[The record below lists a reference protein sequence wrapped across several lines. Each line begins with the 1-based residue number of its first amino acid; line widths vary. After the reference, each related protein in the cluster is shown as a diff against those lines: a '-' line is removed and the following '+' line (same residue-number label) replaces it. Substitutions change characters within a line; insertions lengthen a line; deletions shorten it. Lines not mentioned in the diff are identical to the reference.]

1 MHACGR
7 IRHHARA
14 WAWVGS
20 LGFDREVRM
29 ARRLLAA
36 VGALALLFASAANAL
51 AQTGSGAATTA
62 LPPPDF
68 HFKGQVGRT
77 FQDSDPATFPQIV
90 RPPKGAPNIVLV
102 LLDDVGFGQFSVFGG
117 GVSSPNMERL
127 ASQGLRYNRFH
138 TTALC
143 SPTRAALLTGRNHH
157 LTGNGGIT
165 ELATGYDGYT
175 GIIPKSTG
183 SVGEILR
190 QNGYA
195 TAWIGKNHNTPV
207 WETSE
212 IGPFDRWANGL
223 GFDYFY
229 GFNAGDTSQYEPI
242 LYENRNRVP
251 RSSDPN
257 YHLSTD
263 IADKSIAWMQKVKV
277 IDPERPFFLYVA
289 PAATH
294 SPHQA
299 PKEWIDKFK
308 GQFDMGWDRYREIT
322 FARQQQLG
330 VVPAT
335 AKLTPRPAG
344 LPAWET
350 LNAEQKRLYAR
361 MMEVFAGYGAHV
373 DHEVGRV
380 LDAVAKLPDAAN
392 TMIIYIVGDNGS
404 SAEGGIEGSINENA
418 FFNNISETWQDNIKV
433 IDELGGPKHF
443 NHFPAAWAWAMDTPF
458 QWTKQIASHFGGT
471 RNPMLI
477 SWPAKILEK
486 GGLRS
491 QFHHVIDIMPTIL
504 EVAGVEA
511 PDTLNGIAQKPI
523 EGVSIAYTFADR
535 TAPERHKTQVFEI
548 GVNRGIYQNGWLA
561 SSLSF
566 PPWQPDR
573 TGFDIDKAKWELYN
587 IDQDFSQADD
597 LAASNPAKLRALQD
611 LWWAEAARNNILPL
625 DWRGAERMSAE
636 LTGKPSLAAGRSKF
650 VYETPLA
657 ALPEAAAPDL
667 KNKSFTITA
676 EAEIP
681 PTGAE
686 GMIFT
691 QGGFTGGWG
700 FFIAQGKLIGLH
712 NHVALNRYRIAST
725 EPVPVGKVTLAMDFK
740 YDGGGIAKGGT
751 LTLLANGRKIGEGR
765 VEKTT
770 PFKYSLFEG
779 QDIGEDA
786 GSPIDF
792 SYAPPFAFT
801 GKLGTVTIELKPEAG
816 SGGRA
821 LQ

>member
-1 MHACGR
+1 
-7 IRHHARA
+7 
-14 WAWVGS
+14 
-20 LGFDREVRM
+20 M

-801 GKLGTVTIELKPEAG
+801 GKLGRVTIELKPEAG

>member
-1 MHACGR
+1 MK
-7 IRHHARA
+7 
-14 WAWVGS
+14 
-20 LGFDREVRM
+20 
-29 ARRLLAA
+29 RLVFTT
-36 VGALALLFASAANAL
+36 VGALVLTAVTTDLASAQSA
-51 AQTGSGAATTA
+51 SSDATLS
-62 LPPPDF
+62 LPRPDF
-68 HFKGQVGRT
+68 HFRGQVGRT
-77 FQDSDPATFPQIV
+77 YQDSDPATFPQMI

-117 GVSSPNMERL
+117 GVSSPSMEQL
-127 ASQGLRYNRFH
+127 AAQGLRFNRFH

-157 LTGNGGIT
+157 VAGTGVIT

-175 GIIPKSTG
+175 GIIPKNTG
-183 SVGEILR
+183 TVAEILR

-195 TAWIGKNHNTPV
+195 TAWVGKNHNTPT

-212 IGPFDRWANGL
+212 IGPFDRWANGH

-251 RSSDPN
+251 QSTDPN

-263 IADKSIAWMQKVKV
+263 IADHSIAWMQRVKA
-277 IDPERPFFLYVA
+277 IDPSRPFFLYVA

-308 GQFDMGWDRYREIT
+308 GQFDMGWDHYRQMT
-322 FARQQQLG
+322 LARQKQLG
-330 VVPAT
+330 VVPPET
-335 AKLTPRPAG
+335 KLTPRPAG
-344 LPAWET
+344 LPAWDS
-350 LNAEQKRLYAR
+350 LNADQKRLYAR

-380 LDAVAKLPDAAN
+380 LDAVAKLSDADN
-392 TMIIYIVGDNGS
+392 TLVVYIVGDNGS

-418 FFNNISETWQDNIKV
+418 FFNNVAETWQENIKV

-443 NHFPAAWAWAMDTPF
+443 NHFPSAWAWAMDTPF
-458 QWTKQIASHFGGT
+458 QWTKQVASHFGGT
-471 RNPMLI
+471 RNPMII
-477 SWPAKILEK
+477 SWPARITEK

-491 QFHHVIDIMPTIL
+491 QFHHVIDVMPTLL
-504 EVAGVEA
+504 EAAGVQA
-511 PDTLNGIAQKPI
+511 PDALNGVPQKPFDGI
-523 EGVSIAYTFADR
+523 SMVYTFNDAKAADR
-535 TAPERHKTQVFEI
+535 RKTQVFEMA
-548 GVNRGIYQNGWLA
+548 VNRGIYQNGWFA

-573 TGFDIDKAKWELYN
+573 TGFEIDKAKWELYN

-597 LAASNPAKLRALQD
+597 LAAKNPEKLTALKD
-611 LWWAEAARNNILPL
+611 LWWAEAARNDILPL
-625 DWRGAERMSAE
+625 DWRGPERMSTE
-636 LTGKPSLAAGRSKF
+636 LSGKPSLAAGRNTF
-650 VYETPLA
+650 VYDRPLA
-657 ALPEAAAPDL
+657 ALPESSAPDL

-681 PTGAE
+681 AGGAE

-700 FFIAQGKLIGLH
+700 FYMQQGKLVGEH
-712 NHVALNRYRIAST
+712 SYVALDRYRILST
-725 EPVPVGKVTLAMDFK
+725 ESLPAGKVTLVLDFK
-740 YDGGGIAKGGT
+740 YDGGLGKGGIM
-751 LTLLANGRKIGEGR
+751 TLLANGRKIGEGR

-770 PFKYSLFEG
+770 PFKYALAEG
-779 QDIGEDA
+779 QDIGEDT
-786 GSPIDF
+786 GTPVDF
-792 SYAPPFAFT
+792 SYKPPFKFT
-801 GKLGTVTIELKPEAG
+801 GKLGKVTIELKPETGA
-816 SGGRA
+816 GGRA
-821 LQ
+821 LR

>member
-1 MHACGR
+1 MPR
-7 IRHHARA
+7 
-14 WAWVGS
+14 
-20 LGFDREVRM
+20 VR
-29 ARRLLAA
+29 LAT
-36 VGALALLFASAANAL
+36 VSALVLFAAADAMNVTVAESASAP
-51 AQTGSGAATTA
+51 AASA
-62 LPPPDF
+62 LPRPDF
-68 HFKGQVGRT
+68 HFEGQVGRT
-77 FQDSDPATFPQIV
+77 YQDSDPPTFPQIV

-117 GVSSPNMERL
+117 GVASPNMERL

-157 LTGNGGIT
+157 MTGNGSIT
-165 ELATGYDGYT
+165 EAATGYDGYT

-183 SVGEILR
+183 TVAEILR

-195 TAWIGKNHNTPV
+195 TAWVGKNHNTPV

-229 GFNAGDTSQYEPI
+229 GFNSGDTSQYEPI
-242 LYENRNRVP
+242 LFENRNRVP
-251 RSSDPN
+251 RSNDPN

-277 IDPERPFFLYVA
+277 IDPDRPFFLYVA
-289 PAATH
+289 PGATH

-308 GQFDMGWDRYREIT
+308 GQFDMGWDRYREMT
-322 FARQQQLG
+322 FERQKQLG
-330 VVPAT
+330 VIPANS
-335 AKLTPRPAG
+335 KLTPRPAG
-344 LPAWET
+344 LPAWDP
-350 LNAEQKRLYAR
+350 LNADQKRLYAR

-373 DHEVGRV
+373 DHEIGRV
-380 LDAVAKLPDAAN
+380 LDAVAKLPDADN
-392 TMIIYIVGDNGS
+392 TLIIYIVGDNGS
-404 SAEGGIEGSINENA
+404 SAEGGLEGSTNENA
-418 FFNNISETWQDNIKV
+418 FFNSISETWQDNLKV
-433 IDELGGPKHF
+433 IDELGGPRHF
-443 NHFPAAWAWAMDTPF
+443 NHFPSAWAWAMNTPF
-458 QWTKQIASHFGGT
+458 QWTKQVASHFGGT
-471 RNPMLI
+471 RNPMI
-477 SWPAKILEK
+477 VSWPAKITDK
-486 GGLRS
+486 GGLRG
-491 QFHHVIDIMPTIL
+491 QFHHVIDIMPTL
-504 EVAGVEA
+504 LDVAGVHA
-511 PDTLNGIAQKPI
+511 PDVLNGAPQKPI
-523 EGVSIAYTFADR
+523 EGISLSYTFADAR
-535 TAPERHKTQVFEI
+535 TADRRKSQVFEM
-548 GVNRGIYQNGWLA
+548 GVNRGIYQNGWFA

-566 PPWQPDR
+566 VPWQPVR
-573 TGFDIDKAKWELYN
+573 TGFDIDKAKWELYS
-587 IDQDFSQADD
+587 IDQDFTQADD
-597 LAASNPAKLRALQD
+597 LAAANPDKLRTLQD

-625 DWRGAERMSAE
+625 DWRGPERMSVE
-636 LTGKPSLAAGRSKF
+636 LTGKPSLAAGRKTF

-681 PTGAE
+681 AGGAE

-700 FFIAQGKLIGLH
+700 FYIQQGKLIGLH
-712 NHVALNRYRIAST
+712 NHVALERYRVVST
-725 EPVPVGKVTLAMDFK
+725 EPVPIGKVTLAMDFK
-740 YDGGGIAKGGT
+740 YDGGGVAKGGIIA
-751 LTLLANGRKIGEGR
+751 LFVNGRKIGEGR

-770 PFKYSLFEG
+770 PFKYALAEG
-779 QDIGEDA
+779 QDIGEDT

-792 SYAPPFAFT
+792 SYTPPFKFT
-801 GKLGTVTIELKPEAG
+801 GTLRKVMVELKPEG
-816 SGGRA
+816 GGGRA